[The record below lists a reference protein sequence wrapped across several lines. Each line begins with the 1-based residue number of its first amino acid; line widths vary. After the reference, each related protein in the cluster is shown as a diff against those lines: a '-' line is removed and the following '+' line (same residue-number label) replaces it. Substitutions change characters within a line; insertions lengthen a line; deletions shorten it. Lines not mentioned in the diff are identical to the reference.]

1 MFTTLKRMVTFST
14 IAFAFTLVSAALF
27 AIEVA
32 KIPKLSL
39 NLQIM
44 YYGAIV
50 SVPLLFLFILIGLHA
65 TYTDL
70 MAQNDVQYQE
80 MSDLKKKLEQ
90 LEKKVSN

>member
-1 MFTTLKRMVTFST
+1 MFTTLKRMITFST

-50 SVPLLFLFILIGLHA
+50 SVPLIFLFTIIGLHSA
-65 TYTDL
+65 YTDL

-80 MSDLKKKLEQ
+80 MSEMKKRIEQ
-90 LEKKVSN
+90 LEKKTNN